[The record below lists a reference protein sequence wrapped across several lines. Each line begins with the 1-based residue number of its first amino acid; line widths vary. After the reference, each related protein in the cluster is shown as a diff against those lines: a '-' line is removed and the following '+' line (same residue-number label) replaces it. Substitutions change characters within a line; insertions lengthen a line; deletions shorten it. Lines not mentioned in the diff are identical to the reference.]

1 MRGSIFQVRGGTRHA
16 RASSMSSRWP
26 EKTSRL
32 LRFQLPPPPKRRLNF
47 PGRRRPAT
55 CWGEEFAEPMARK
68 SEPTFTLPTTAPKVM
83 PGKSHWRSGTEK
95 NIPPPSTTESTP
107 ITNPPAANVRGT
119 DPARKLRDDSSTV
132 VFYLPADDRVHRFPR
147 ELLPDES
154 GIPAF

>member
-1 MRGSIFQVRGGTRHA
+1 MRIAPTPVPTTA
-16 RASSMSSRWP
+16 RIDISSPRRYSTCGWV
-26 EKTSRL
+26 EK
-32 LRFQLPPPPKRRLNF
+32 
-47 PGRRRPAT
+47 
-55 CWGEEFAEPMARK
+55 AEPMARK
-68 SEPTFTLPTTAPKVM
+68 SEPTFTLPTIAPKVM